1 MLSLFY
7 DTTIFTIVYTF
18 LFAGS
23 IVIGYWYAERKF
35 IKKNRVW
42 KPIGVENGVIGFF
55 GLILSFVL
63 VMAGTTSKE
72 RNALIHSHS
81 NALEVIHM
89 KSLFFP
95 QNMRTLVDK
104 ELLYTIA
111 LREQLGNAD
120 AGKFDAV
127 CGQIEKEYLRIW
139 NELKSN
145 AATLSP
151 AELNSLTQHIAEATA
166 LHYQIKQSYLERT
179 PMRLMLALLLGSWL
193 IGLLIGFMAGVNTD
207 HNWLVPIIFFVLT
220 LVIVLTI
227 HDLDNPQSGLLRP
240 SYSGYENLKQ
250 MILNSTM

>member
-7 DTTIFTIVYTF
+7 DTAIFTIVYTF
-18 LFAGS
+18 LFAIS
-23 IVIGYWYAERKF
+23 IVIGYWYAERNF

-55 GLILSFVL
+55 GLTLSFVL

-81 NALEVIHM
+81 STLELIHM
-89 KSLFFP
+89 NSLFFP
-95 QNMRTLVDK
+95 QTMRRVVDQ
-104 ELLYTIA
+104 ELLTMIE
-111 LREQLGNAD
+111 LRRQLGNTE
-120 AGKFDAV
+120 AGEFDAV
-127 CGQIEKEYLRIW
+127 CDRIEKEHLRIW

-145 AATLSP
+145 AG
-151 AELNSLTQHIAEATA
+151 ELTSSQMTSLTQSIAEGTA
-166 LHYQIKQSYLERT
+166 LHYRIKQSYRERT
-179 PMRLMLALLLGSWL
+179 PMRLMLVLLLGSWL

-227 HDLDNPQSGLLRP
+227 HDLDNPQSGLIRP
-240 SYSGYENLKQ
+240 SYGGYDNLKQ
-250 MILNSTM
+250 MILNSTK